1 MIRLVY
7 SDIALGAADNATIE
21 ATGANSFS
29 VPEKLPA
36 GVNTGAVA
44 TCETNGWGLSHDFKV
59 KGSQPFAFWSSA
71 KSGADCV
78 FASPPRIVID
88 FTEQFTATGLA
99 LRFSPGAGEFCRKI
113 TVGWFQGDT
122 MKSGGVYYPNSGS
135 YALEN
140 TVEAFDRVIISLDET
155 NLPERRAKL
164 EYIGIGIVRE
174 FDGEE
179 LTEATFINEV
189 NLISDTVPVNTLDAH
204 FHSTTDTEYLFQ
216 KKQPV
221 EAFDGEKL
229 IGVYYIESG
238 EQTGARSYSIKC
250 QDAVGTLELD
260 TYKGGL
266 WLEDTPAADILA
278 DIIGGGFELDI
289 PEELATK
296 PLRGFIPPDGTKR
309 AAVQLV
315 AFALGAC
322 VDTTGT
328 AKIKMFLPATGEG
341 AEIPPQE
348 TYEGGKV
355 TTEDMVTEVN
365 VTGYEITDEDPG
377 ENDEYIEYGKLQYKC
392 IPTVYSA
399 RNPNTTAG
407 ALENKVEFSECYFI
421 NSTNAQERADAI
433 LAHYMRRK
441 TYNFAHVLSGQNL
454 AGRAVASLPWGGT
467 AGGNIKKMKISV
479 SGLTVSDTEL
489 LLD

>member
-1 MIRLVY
+1 MIKLVY
-7 SDIALGAADNATIE
+7 SDIALGAADNASIE
-21 ATGANSFS
+21 TTDASVFS
-29 VPEKLPA
+29 VPQNLPG

-44 TCETNGWGLSHDFKV
+44 TCELNGWGLSAEYKV
-59 KGSQPFAFWSSA
+59 KGSQPFAFWSTA

-78 FASPPRIVID
+78 FVNPPRIVID

-99 LRFSPGAGEFCRKI
+99 LRFSPGAGEYCRKI

-122 MKSGGVYYPNSGS
+122 MKSGGVYYPTAGS

-140 TVEAFDRVIISLDET
+140 TVEAFDKVVISLDET

-179 LTEATFINEV
+179 LTEATFINEI

-229 IGVYYIESG
+229 IGVYYIERG
-238 EQTGARSYSIKC
+238 DQTGARSYSIKC

-260 TYKGGL
+260 PYKGGL
-266 WLEDTPAADILA
+266 WLQDTPAEDILE
-278 DIIGGGFELDI
+278 DIIGGAFELDI
-289 PEELATK
+289 AEELKNRT
-296 PLRGFIPPDGTKR
+296 LRGFIPPDGTKR

-322 VDTTGT
+322 VDTAGT
-328 AKIKMFLPATGEG
+328 AKIKVFLPATGEG
-341 AEIPPQE
+341 EEIPPQK
-348 TYEGGKV
+348 TYEGGRV
-355 TTEDMVTEVN
+355 TTADMVTEVN
-365 VTGYEITDEDPG
+365 LTGYEITDEEPG
-377 ENDEYIEYGKLQYKC
+377 DKDDYIEHEGTQYKC
-392 IPTVYSA
+392 IPTVYSS
-399 RNPNTTAG
+399 RNPNITAG
-407 ALENKVEFSECYFI
+407 ALENKVEFTGCYFI
-421 NSTNAQERADAI
+421 NTSNAQERADAI

-441 TYNFAHVLSGQNL
+441 TYNFAHVLSGQEL
-454 AGRAVASLPWGGT
+454 AGRVVAYLPWGGT
-467 AGGNIKKMKISV
+467 AGGNIKKMTISV